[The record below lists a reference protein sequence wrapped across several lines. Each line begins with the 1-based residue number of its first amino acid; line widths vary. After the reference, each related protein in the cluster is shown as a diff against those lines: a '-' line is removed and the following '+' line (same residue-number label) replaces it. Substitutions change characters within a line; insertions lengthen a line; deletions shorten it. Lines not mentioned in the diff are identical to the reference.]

1 MIEKVN
7 IFFYTHSKILALN
20 LEHKD
25 SKMQPLLY
33 LPLHVNLEQLTRSKS
48 LFSFVQEY
56 VSVLFLSWQW
66 QVSTLIQDCI
76 EES

>member
-20 LEHKD
+20 LEHKE

-33 LPLHVNLEQLTRSKS
+33 PPLHVNLEQLTISKS